1 MKMKINF
8 LADPYDAAIVK
19 QYQKNFLEF
28 FNAEVSPQQVVTI
41 ALYEFAKNR
50 GWKIET
56 DGDRVTVTTDNRTS
70 V

>member
-1 MKMKINF
+1 MKITYST
-8 LADPYDAAIVK
+8 DPYDAAIIQ

-28 FNAEVSPQQVVTI
+28 FNAEIDPQQVVTI

-50 GWKIET
+50 GWKLEV
-56 DGDRVTVTTDNRTS
+56 DGDKVTVTTDNRTS